1 MAKGDKKGKKIQ
13 FIHTFLIILS
23 HHEQCTMYN
32 EYSYSLTSDHHYRYQ
47 HIFIVSNHIN
57 VMQCNEFNIH

>member
-23 HHEQCTMYN
+23 HHEQRTMYN
-32 EYSYSLTSDHHYRYQ
+32 D
-47 HIFIVSNHIN
+47 IFIFADI
-57 VMQCNEFNIH
+57 